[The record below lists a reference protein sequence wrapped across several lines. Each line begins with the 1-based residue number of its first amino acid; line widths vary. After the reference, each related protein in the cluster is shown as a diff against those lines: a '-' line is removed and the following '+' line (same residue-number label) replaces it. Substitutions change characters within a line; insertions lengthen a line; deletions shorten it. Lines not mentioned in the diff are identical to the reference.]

1 MSSNYRSYN
10 SYNFERRNRPVKNQ
24 IFKSANDAPQYVTVM
39 FLTAVAEVIRKS
51 GFFKELCASDALQLV
66 VANKDGDHSFASEDF
81 ETAAQAIAWLSNKD
95 VRPGFESDL
104 LAAISADEIPQN
116 KMRLA
121 MYAVKMYNEY
131 AAEKAAVSETN
142 ESQHIGSIKERLTL
156 TVHVFSSEYS
166 ESEWGVS
173 YRTKAATAEGN
184 IVTWYAK
191 EQVDLGDYGITGTVT
206 KHNEYKGVKET
217 YLNRVKVGA

>member
-24 IFKSANDAPQYVTVM
+24 VFKSANDAPQYVTVM

-51 GFFKELCASDALQLV
+51 GFFKELCAADALQLV

-131 AAEKAAVSETN
+131 AAEKAVVSETS

-173 YRTKAATAEGN
+173 YRTKASDGSN

-191 EQVDLGDYGITGTVT
+191 EQVALGDYNITGTVT
-206 KHNEYKGVKET
+206 KHNEYKGIKET

>member
-131 AAEKAAVSETN
+131 AAEKAVVSETS

-173 YRTKAATAEGN
+173 YRTKASDGSN

-191 EQVDLGDYGITGTVT
+191 EQVALGDYNITGTVT
-206 KHNEYKGVKET
+206 KHNEYKGIKET